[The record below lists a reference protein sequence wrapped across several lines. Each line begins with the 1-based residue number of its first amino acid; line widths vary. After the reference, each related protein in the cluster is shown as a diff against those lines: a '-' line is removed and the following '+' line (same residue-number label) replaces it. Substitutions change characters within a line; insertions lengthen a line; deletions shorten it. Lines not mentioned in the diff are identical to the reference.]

1 MHRKWVNGYRGA
13 GERRSMWST
22 IETFLS
28 SRGYDEA
35 AITEIVEIAR
45 QENLDPALIDR
56 VLASSERE
64 EVGSVH

>member
-1 MHRKWVNGYRGA
+1 MAEAAV
-13 GERRSMWST
+13 SMWSMV
-22 IETFLS
+22 EKFLA

-35 AITEIVEIAR
+35 AIALILATAR
-45 QENLDPALIDR
+45 QENLDPALIDH